1 MWILLL
7 SLVLLFLAVLVARL
21 RKTSAGE
28 RNAVQ
33 TDDEGVKAEP
43 RPEGCCGLHEVCEKE
58 LLLAAER
65 EKPVYYEDEELDAFK
80 GRESD
85 SYTDA
90 ETEQFEEVMTTMRPD
105 EVAGWLRSLQMR
117 GVSLPDALKDE
128 AFMLMEG

>member
-28 RNAVQ
+28 RNDVQ
-33 TDDEGVKAEP
+33 AEDESVEAEP

-58 LLLAAER
+58 LLLAAAR

-90 ETEQFEEVMTTMRPD
+90 ETGQFEEVMTTMRPD